1 MKKSRIMW
9 LLIIFTIHYIA
20 LNYGIMNFLYTYFLY
35 NIIVMFIITNS
46 EYDISTDNRIDI
58 IKLKNS
64 IISQPYL
71 YLSTGAF
78 LFAFISIT
86 WYFSVKILNV
96 LIQLN
101 NNIDN
106 FNVKRCIKIVK
117 LKFLRYINIL
127 RF

>member
-71 YLSTGAF
+71 YLSTGAL